1 MLAARKKI
9 SSFHSANSWSNEIA
23 ATSSHSNT
31 EPLERREVCL
41 FQWKVWTKIIA
52 GLEIVSNFVHY
63 LKHYTTKIIKWKIY
77 SGPNSRVKSLLLL
90 PVLIW

>member
-41 FQWKVWTKIIA
+41 FQCKVWTKIIA
-52 GLEIVSNFVHY
+52 GLEIVSNLVHY
-63 LKHYTTKIIKWKIY
+63 LKHYNEENYKMENISWA
-77 SGPNSRVKSLLLL
+77 
-90 PVLIW
+90 